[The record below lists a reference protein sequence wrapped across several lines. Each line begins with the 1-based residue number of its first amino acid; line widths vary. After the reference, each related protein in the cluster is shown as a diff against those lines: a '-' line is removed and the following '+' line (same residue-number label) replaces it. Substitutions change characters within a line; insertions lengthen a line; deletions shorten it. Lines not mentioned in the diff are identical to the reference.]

1 LLNYKKRIMNKFRV
15 NEFIGLKV
23 EIIDSTNHLYSGLKG
38 KVIDESY
45 NMLIISIKNK
55 IKAIPKKDCIFKF
68 KPKQKSEIEIAGSNL
83 IGRPEDRI
91 KKYLK
96 KSRN

>member
-1 LLNYKKRIMNKFRV
+1 MLVIKNKLLNRFRL
-15 NEFIGLKV
+15 NEFIGLDI
-23 EIIDSTNHLYSGLKG
+23 EIIESTNKQYLGLKG

-45 NMLIISIKNK
+45 NMITILSNNK
-55 IKAIPKKDCIFKF
+55 IKKIPKNICIFKF
-68 KPKQKSEIEIAGSNL
+68 KQKQKPEIIIPGSNI

-96 KSRN
+96 KSRI